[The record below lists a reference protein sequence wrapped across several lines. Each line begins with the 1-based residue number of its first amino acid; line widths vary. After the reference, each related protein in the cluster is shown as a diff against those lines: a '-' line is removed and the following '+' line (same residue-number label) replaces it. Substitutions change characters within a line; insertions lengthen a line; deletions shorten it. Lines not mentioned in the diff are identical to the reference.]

1 MSFNLLDAAK
11 GLFTSE
17 LVSKASSYLGE
28 SESGVTKALSGIVPI
43 VLGGLADKT
52 STHEGAITVANA
64 ANDSNNA
71 GFMGNL
77 GNFFNSDNN
86 NGFLNRGSNLLG
98 GLFGDAKS
106 NIISTLISNF
116 SGVKSSSSS
125 ALLSMAVPGIL
136 GLLGKH
142 ASSNNLNAG
151 GIASLFSSQKNS
163 ISNAIPAGLNV
174 SNVFSSFGNQS
185 AAKVEK
191 AVHTASHYADEKTSN
206 STSGLK
212 LLLPILLLCL
222 LAAAIWYFTKDGCNK
237 KVDETVTVNDTTKSL
252 VDKITTTTTTVI
264 GKVDSLSGDFIYDL
278 GESATIDLPNNAGQ
292 LVVGKNST
300 EYKLVQFL
308 NDKNAV
314 IDTAKGNWFEFTN
327 VRFKTGG
334 SELTEASVDQLKN
347 LVTIAKAYPNAIFK
361 FGGYTDNTGDKVANI
376 TLSQKRSDAVVAMVK
391 KLGIATTA
399 IDGSKGY
406 GEEWP
411 IADNTTA
418 EGKAQNR
425 RVAVNV
431 KAK

>member
-11 GLFTSE
+11 GLFTNE
-17 LVSKASSYLGE
+17 LVGKASSYLGE

-43 VLGGLADKT
+43 ILGGLADKT

-64 ANDSNNA
+64 ANDANNA
-71 GFMGNL
+71 GFLGNL
-77 GNFFNSDNN
+77 GGFFSNES
-86 NGFLNRGSNLLG
+86 NGLLNKGANLLG
-98 GLFGDAKS
+98 GLFGDSKS

-116 SGVKSSSSS
+116 SGVKSSTSS
-125 ALLSMAVPGIL
+125 ALLSMAVPSIL

-151 GIASLFSSQKNS
+151 GLASLFSSQKNS

-174 SNVFSSFGNQS
+174 SNVFSSFGNQAS
-185 AAKVEK
+185 SKVEK
-191 AVHTASHYADEKTSN
+191 AVHTTAHYAEEKASN

-222 LAAAIWYFTKDGCNK
+222 LAAGIWWFTKDGCNK
-237 KVDETVTVNDTTKSL
+237 KVDETIGVADTTKSW
-252 VDKITTTTTTVI
+252 VDKITTATTTVV

-278 GESATIDLPNNAGQ
+278 GETATIDLPNNVGQ

-334 SELTEASVDQLKN
+334 SELTETSVDQLKN

-391 KLGIATTA
+391 KLGIPTTA